1 MASKVMDLIYW
12 KDTERTGMVLTGL
25 VVVLLS
31 LFQLSIISVVSSL
44 SLATVCFTIAMRIY
58 YKILHVLNWA
68 DGEHPFKKYLD
79 LEIGLSGEQAEQCMQ
94 KVIVM
99 TMSAADTLK
108 KLLFVS
114 NLVDSLK
121 FLVLVYLATFLG
133 KLCNGLTVFIIGVI
147 AIFSLPL
154 FYKQRQEQVDSFL
167 AKTQANIDNVKD
179 ILQRL
184 LQGGG
189 PTPDP
194 TPGGAKPKS
203 Q

>member
-1 MASKVMDLIYW
+1 
-12 KDTERTGMVLTGL
+12 
-25 VVVLLS
+25 
-31 LFQLSIISVVSSL
+31 
-44 SLATVCFTIAMRIY
+44 
-58 YKILHVLNWA
+58 
-68 DGEHPFKKYLD
+68 
-79 LEIGLSGEQAEQCMQ
+79 
-94 KVIVM
+94 
-99 TMSAADTLK
+99 
-108 KLLFVS
+108 
-114 NLVDSLK
+114 